1 MSLWRLVRAYLVARP
16 LMTLLNVLLVAL
28 GIATVTVVTL
38 ATKQFESRLRQ
49 DAAGIDMVVGAKG
62 SPMQLVL
69 AGVYHLDVPP
79 GNVPLDALQTLRA
92 NRLVAQAIPL
102 ALGDSLRGYRIV
114 GTTREFLALYRATLA
129 EGRLFEAPMEAV
141 MGAAVARATG
151 LGSGG
156 QFVGSHGL
164 APGGPAHEDDR
175 YTVTGV
181 LAPTGSVIDRLV
193 LTPVESVWFVHE
205 GEPEDEAERRIL
217 EAEREL
223 TMILVRYASPL
234 AAASLPRT
242 VNAMPRLQAA
252 SPAFESARLFQL
264 VGFGVDGIRAF
275 GWLLLAMAGLSVFV
289 ALVQALSD
297 RRRELALMRLL
308 GAPPSRLFAL
318 LLIEGMVLTALGV
331 ALGLA
336 AGHLGLSLAG
346 GWLAPRGELPLTG
359 ADFDTIEL
367 LYAAAAILLG
377 ALAALFPAWRAARTP
392 VSTMLAE
399 E

>member
-1 MSLWRLVRAYLVARP
+1 MSLWRLVRAYLLARP

-38 ATKQFESRLRQ
+38 ATKQFESRLKR
-49 DAAGIDMVVGAKG
+49 DAAGIDLVVGAKG
-62 SPMQLVL
+62 SPLQLVL

-79 GNVPLDALQTLRA
+79 GNVPLAALQTLRA

-114 GTTREFLALYRATLA
+114 GTEPEFLALHRATIA
-129 EGRLFEAPMEAV
+129 DGRIFDEPMQAV
-141 MGAAVARATG
+141 LGATVARDTG
-151 LGSGG
+151 LRAGG
-156 QFVGSHGL
+156 QFVGNHGL
-164 APGGPAHEDDR
+164 APGGPEHEDDR

-181 LAPTGSVIDRLV
+181 LAPTGGVIDRLV

-205 GEPEDEAERRIL
+205 GEPEDDAERRIL

-223 TMILVRYASPL
+223 TMVLVRYASPL

-242 VNAMPRLQAA
+242 INATPQLQAA

-264 VGFGVDGIRAF
+264 VGIGIDGIRAF
-275 GWLLLAMAGLSVFV
+275 GWLLLGMAALSIFV
-289 ALVQALSD
+289 ALAQALSD
-297 RRRELALMRLL
+297 RQRELALMRLL
-308 GAPPSRLFAL
+308 GAAPSRLFAL
-318 LLIEGMVLTALGV
+318 LLIEGTVLTALGV

-336 AGHLGLSLAG
+336 TGHLGLSLAG
-346 GWLAPRGELPLTG
+346 GWLAPRGELALTG
-359 ADFDTIEL
+359 ADFDTMEIV
-367 LYAAAAILLG
+367 YAAIAILLG
-377 ALAALFPAWRAARTP
+377 ALAALLPAWRASRTP
-392 VSTMLAE
+392 VAATLSE